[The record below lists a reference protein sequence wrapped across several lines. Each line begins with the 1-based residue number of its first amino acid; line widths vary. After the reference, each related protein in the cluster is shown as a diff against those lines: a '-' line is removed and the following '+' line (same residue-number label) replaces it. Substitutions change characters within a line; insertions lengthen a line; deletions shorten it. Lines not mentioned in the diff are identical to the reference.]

1 MTCAPPPHGW
11 QLLGLSLFASCR
23 GLCHWLAGV
32 LTPCGLNHFPG
43 RIDTQTHGLP
53 DSQNLNL
60 PQEQSHAAGRQAQG
74 SSWLIPGP
82 WSLTLFVAA
91 KSGRAHY
98 SPSGARHRPELLTG
112 HMCSQH
118 LHSFPAGVGIWA
130 PHQQT
135 ARSPTQWPVTMVPPL
150 LKMCHGCRVAL
161 FSFVPLLLFGG
172 RRGRGSISKSP
183 SWWECPWL
191 EPRGPVDLISV
202 MHGHGQN
209 HDSLLL

>member
-1 MTCAPPPHGW
+1 MCPPPPPRGW

-60 PQEQSHAAGRQAQG
+60 PQEKSHAAGRQAQG

-82 WSLTLFVAA
+82 WSRTLSVAA

-98 SPSGARHRPELLTG
+98 SPSGARHGPELLIAHRSIFIPFLLESASG
-112 HMCSQH
+112 
-118 LHSFPAGVGIWA
+118 LHTIRLPG
-130 PHQQT
+130 P
-135 ARSPTQWPVTMVPPL
+135 PPQWPVTMVPPL

-161 FSFVPLLLFGG
+161 FSFCPSSLIWRQKRERFHFKIPLMVG
-172 RRGRGSISKSP
+172 
-183 SWWECPWL
+183 
-191 EPRGPVDLISV
+191 V
-202 MHGHGQN
+202 
-209 HDSLLL
+209 SLA